1 MFSGDFLTI
10 LKLWILNSSKEWM
23 HGCGAG
29 GKEGRRRGEMRY
41 DVVA

>member
-1 MFSGDFLTI
+1 

-23 HGCGAG
+23 RGCGVRG
-29 GKEGRRRGEMRY
+29 RGEMRY